1 MIQLRTVKRGD
12 RVAVWKPDGDVRFVD
27 GPRRMILFRERVE
40 SLRRYSAESHQYL
53 AVRMRNGR
61 TENRRGPTDLWFNP
75 VEHESI
81 TVEPAVPIDA
91 HEVLVVYQRQEDDL
105 VTRRVLTGPAQYVP
119 QENEWLHEFCWHGAD
134 PINPHRKIPRA
145 LKFTKLRIIPDQ
157 MYFDVRE
164 VRTAD
169 DALLVVRLMVFFEL
183 VDIHRMLDQT
193 HDPIADFINALAADV
208 IDFAAARS
216 FEEFKEGTNRLS
228 ELEQYG
234 NLVGRAERIGYRI
247 NKVVY
252 RGYIASEKLQSMHDA
267 AIETRT
273 ELKLKAE
280 TERQAQELADLKLLR
295 ESEREVRRREMQHAQ
310 AEHDEQM
317 HELQHGGELHRK
329 EADHKQQIVHRR
341 ELQQLDAEHLHT
353 ENEERV
359 RFLREMQ
366 SLQVDVTRYLVA
378 QYQHPD
384 RLIQIDGTGRSQL
397 HLHEK
402 LGV

>member
-12 RVAVWKPDGDVRFVD
+12 RIAVWKPDGDVRFVD
-27 GPRRMILFRERVE
+27 GPRRMFLFRERVE

-105 VTRRVLTGPAQYVP
+105 VTRRVLTGPAQNVP

-134 PINPHRKIPRA
+134 PVNPHRKIPRS

-193 HDPIADFINALAADV
+193 HDPIADFINALAADEIGDRIV
-208 IDFAAARS
+208 RLIEHSMDVDQLEENHQSDDQQRIVGGAHFRTSKYIWSGMIRS
-216 FEEFKEGTNRLS
+216 FVNLS
-228 ELEQYG
+228 DRGIFRCGLTGSALVPAELEQP
-234 NLVGRAERIGYRI
+234 LVFLWHILRRAG
-247 NKVVY
+247 
-252 RGYIASEKLQSMHDA
+252 
-267 AIETRT
+267 
-273 ELKLKAE
+273 
-280 TERQAQELADLKLLR
+280 
-295 ESEREVRRREMQHAQ
+295 
-310 AEHDEQM
+310 
-317 HELQHGGELHRK
+317 
-329 EADHKQQIVHRR
+329 
-341 ELQQLDAEHLHT
+341 
-353 ENEERV
+353 
-359 RFLREMQ
+359 
-366 SLQVDVTRYLVA
+366 
-378 QYQHPD
+378 
-384 RLIQIDGTGRSQL
+384 
-397 HLHEK
+397 
-402 LGV
+402 

>member
-1 MIQLRTVKRGD
+1 MIQIRTIKRGD

-27 GPRRMILFRERVE
+27 GPRRMLIIRERVE
-40 SLRRYSAESHQYL
+40 PLRRYSAESHEYL

-61 TENRRGPTDLWFNP
+61 TENRRGPTDLWFHP
-75 VEHESI
+75 VEHEAI

-91 HEVLVVYQRQEDDL
+91 HEALVIYQRQADDL

-119 QENEWLHEFCWHGAD
+119 QEDEWLHEFSWHGAD
-134 PINPHRKIPRA
+134 PVNPSRKTPRA
-145 LKFTKLRIIPDQ
+145 LQFTKLRTIPDQ

-183 VDIHRMLDQT
+183 IDIHRMLDQT
-193 HDPIADFINALAADV
+193 HDPIADFINALTADV
-208 IDFAAARS
+208 IEFAAAGS
-216 FEEFKEGTNRLS
+216 FEEFKERTNRLS
-228 ELEQYG
+228 DLNQYS
-234 NLVGRAERIGYRI
+234 NLVGRADRIGYRI

-252 RGYIASEKLQSMHDA
+252 RGYVASDKLQAMHDA
-267 AIETRT
+267 AIEART

-280 TERQAQELADLKLLR
+280 TEQQAQELADLKLLR
-295 ESEREVRRREMQHAQ
+295 ESERDVRRREMQHAQ
-310 AEHDEQM
+310 GEHEQQM
-317 HELQHGGELHRK
+317 HELQHTGELHRQ
-329 EADHKQQIVHRR
+329 EADHKQQIAHRR
-341 ELQQLDAEHLHT
+341 EVQQLDAEHLHA
-353 ENEERV
+353 ENEERL
-359 RFLREMQ
+359 RFLREVH

-402 LGV
+402 LEV